1 SDEDRS
7 EALKRVAVALAEAGR
22 FDEALKVARSIP
34 YEYSRS
40 WALIS
45 IAKALAEAGKFD
57 KALEVAKS
65 IFSEPHRS
73 IALREVA
80 KVIAEAGRFDEALK
94 VARDIYDEYSRL
106 WALKEVAIALAKAG
120 RSEEANE
127 IFDEALK
134 VARSISD
141 KFDRSTALEVVARAL
156 AEVGRSEEA
165 NEILDEALKAARSIS
180 DEIRRSAVLDS
191 IARDLAEAG
200 RFDEALKVA
209 RDIISDRLRSIALI
223 SIAEALAEAGR
234 FDEALKFAR
243 SLSDGLY
250 TRSSAL
256 SSVAKVIAEAGR
268 FDEAL
273 EVARGIYNE
282 YYRST
287 ALGGIAEALAK
298 AGRSEEANKI
308 FDEALKVAR
317 SISSDEDRSGAL
329 KRVAVALAKAG
340 RFDEVLKVARSIPP
354 TNEYSRSWALSYIA
368 EALAEAGGFDEA
380 LKIARSISDESWR
393 RSSTLAEIAK
403 TIAIIPKVKI
413 EIPKRILTE
422 NDELEILLDSEVEL
436 ENALLEFEGIKI
448 EPVSIK
454 KLKSEKI
461 KIKPDFEPGKKNL
474 KIRVSYDFRNKR
486 HRLERDFDIEF
497 RAKKVEEKK
506 EKAKEEKMFLKYRII
521 ALAGSGAFADVYK
534 AIDESGKTVALKI
547 YRRDEKAFIEEI
559 GNFVQLTKRLNVPY
573 VVKPLD
579 FGSSPKPFVVM
590 HFYPM
595 TLRDLMER
603 DVELKKKLRFMHR
616 VARVLS
622 YAHSYRIYHGD
633 LKPENILVF
642 EENGEYYPAIA
653 DWGGG
658 YTPCYSAPELY
669 RSDGRNLNAKSDVY
683 SFGVILFELLT
694 GERLFEDPLDYLER
708 CENVRV
714 EIPDKRLEEIV
725 NSCLSKADLRPEMK
739 EIEERIADYLLNVLK
754 TSYSKGLKDRD
765 ALELISAYIDSGKIE
780 MAENRI
786 KTAEKQN
793 IIPKEILIVMDRII
807 ELIKLVYE
815 YRNKGLTIP
824 AEIFEQKYR
833 GLMDLLDR
841 ELAEKISKDKFSPG
855 DFTAIREGIS
865 PDNHEALLLCIE
877 RMKDIVIGRYMRLQE
892 I

>member
-1 SDEDRS
+1 
-7 EALKRVAVALAEAGR
+7 
-22 FDEALKVARSIP
+22 
-34 YEYSRS
+34 
-40 WALIS
+40 
-45 IAKALAEAGKFD
+45 
-57 KALEVAKS
+57 
-65 IFSEPHRS
+65 
-73 IALREVA
+73 
-80 KVIAEAGRFDEALK
+80 
-94 VARDIYDEYSRL
+94 
-106 WALKEVAIALAKAG
+106 
-120 RSEEANE
+120 
-127 IFDEALK
+127 
-134 VARSISD
+134 
-141 KFDRSTALEVVARAL
+141 
-156 AEVGRSEEA
+156 
-165 NEILDEALKAARSIS
+165 
-180 DEIRRSAVLDS
+180 
-191 IARDLAEAG
+191 
-200 RFDEALKVA
+200 
-209 RDIISDRLRSIALI
+209 
-223 SIAEALAEAGR
+223 
-234 FDEALKFAR
+234 
-243 SLSDGLY
+243 
-250 TRSSAL
+250 
-256 SSVAKVIAEAGR
+256 
-268 FDEAL
+268 
-273 EVARGIYNE
+273 
-282 YYRST
+282 
-287 ALGGIAEALAK
+287 
-298 AGRSEEANKI
+298 
-308 FDEALKVAR
+308 
-317 SISSDEDRSGAL
+317 
-329 KRVAVALAKAG
+329 
-340 RFDEVLKVARSIPP
+340 
-354 TNEYSRSWALSYIA
+354 
-368 EALAEAGGFDEA
+368 
-380 LKIARSISDESWR
+380 
-393 RSSTLAEIAK
+393 
-403 TIAIIPKVKI
+403 
-413 EIPKRILTE
+413 
-422 NDELEILLDSEVEL
+422 
-436 ENALLEFEGIKI
+436 
-448 EPVSIK
+448 
-454 KLKSEKI
+454 
-461 KIKPDFEPGKKNL
+461 
-474 KIRVSYDFRNKR
+474 
-486 HRLERDFDIEF
+486 
-497 RAKKVEEKK
+497 
-506 EKAKEEKMFLKYRII
+506 MFLKYRII

-708 CENVRV
+708 CEDVRV

>member
-1 SDEDRS
+1 GRFN
-7 EALKRVAVALAEAGR
+7 EALK
-22 FDEALKVARSIP
+22 I
-34 YEYSRS
+34 
-40 WALIS
+40 
-45 IAKALAEAGKFD
+45 
-57 KALEVAKS
+57 
-65 IFSEPHRS
+65 
-73 IALREVA
+73 
-80 KVIAEAGRFDEALK
+80 
-94 VARDIYDEYSRL
+94 ARDISDESWRSWTL
-106 WALKEVAIALAKAG
+106 SNIATALAKAG

-141 KFDRSTALEVVARAL
+141 KKDRSMALTDIVEV
-156 AEVGRSEEA
+156 
-165 NEILDEALKAARSIS
+165 
-180 DEIRRSAVLDS
+180 
-191 IARDLAEAG
+191 LAEAERHDEVFKIIGDYLSNTATMLAVG
-200 RFDEALKVA
+200 RFVESNK
-209 RDIISDRLRSIALI
+209 IENEIKRSWTL
-223 SIAEALAEAGR
+223 SNIAEALAEAGR
-234 FDEALKFAR
+234 FDEALKVAR
-243 SLSDGLY
+243 SISDKSRWRSWTLSN
-250 TRSSAL
+250 
-256 SSVAKVIAEAGR
+256 IA
-268 FDEAL
+268 
-273 EVARGIYNE
+273 
-282 YYRST
+282 T
-287 ALGGIAEALAK
+287 ALAK
-298 AGRSEEANKI
+298 AGRSEEANEIFDEALKI
-308 FDEALKVAR
+308 ARSISESIPDKEERSWALGDIVEVLTKAGRFDEALKVAR
-317 SISSDEDRSGAL
+317 SISNESSRSEAL
-329 KRVAVALAKAG
+329 SNIATALAKAG
-340 RFDEVLKVARSIPP
+340 RFDE
-354 TNEYSRSWALSYIA
+354 
-368 EALAEAGGFDEA
+368 A
-380 LKIARSISDESWR
+380 LKIARDISDKSQWR
-393 RSSTLAEIAK
+393 SVALAEIAK

-474 KIRVSYDFRNKR
+474 KIRVSYDFRNRR

-506 EKAKEEKMFLKYRII
+506 EKAKEEKMFLKYKII

>member
-1 SDEDRS
+1 MSANRKSYGIDGDAEKLVLDISEEKEEIPLLIKPLKKREKPKGSAEPILKKEDAKQFLNKDANFVMALEFDPDEIFDEALEAARSISDEEGRS
-7 EALKRVAVALAEAGR
+7 SALGSVARALAKAGR
-22 FDEALKVARSIP
+22 FDKALKIARDISDSIVRYEVLKEVVGALLAKAKRFDEALKIARSLSDEKDRSWALIGVAEALAEVERSEEANEILNEALKVARSIDKP
-34 YEYSRS
+34 WRS
-40 WALIS
+40 GALVI
-45 IAKALAEAGKFD
+45 IAK
-57 KALEVAKS
+57 V
-65 IFSEPHRS
+65 
-73 IALREVA
+73 
-80 KVIAEAGRFDEALK
+80 
-94 VARDIYDEYSRL
+94 
-106 WALKEVAIALAKAG
+106 LAK
-120 RSEEANE
+120 
-127 IFDEALK
+127 
-134 VARSISD
+134 
-141 KFDRSTALEVVARAL
+141 T
-156 AEVGRSEEA
+156 
-165 NEILDEALKAARSIS
+165 
-180 DEIRRSAVLDS
+180 
-191 IARDLAEAG
+191 
-200 RFDEALKVA
+200 
-209 RDIISDRLRSIALI
+209 
-223 SIAEALAEAGR
+223 
-234 FDEALKFAR
+234 
-243 SLSDGLY
+243 
-250 TRSSAL
+250 
-256 SSVAKVIAEAGR
+256 GR

-273 EVARGIYNE
+273 EVARDISDE
-282 YYRST
+282 FLRSI
-287 ALGGIAEALAK
+287 ALRNIVEALAK
-298 AGRSEEANKI
+298 AGRI
-308 FDEALKVAR
+308 DRALKVAR
-317 SISSDEDRSGAL
+317 SISDEYDRSSAL
-329 KRVAVALAKAG
+329 CRIVEALAKTG
-340 RFDEVLKVARSIPP
+340 RFDEALEVARSM
-354 TNEYSRSWALSYIA
+354 SGHW
-368 EALAEAGGFDEA
+368 
-380 LKIARSISDESWR
+380 
-393 RSSTLAEIAK
+393 RSSTLAKIAK

-474 KIRVSYDFRNKR
+474 KIRVSYDFKNRR

-547 YRRDEKAFIEEI
+547 YRGDEKAFIEEI

-579 FGSSPKPFVVM
+579 FGSSPRPFVVM

-595 TLRDLMER
+595 TLRDLIER

-708 CENVRV
+708 CEDVRV

-765 ALELISAYIDSGKIE
+765 ALEVISAYIDSGKIE

-786 KTAEKQN
+786 KTAEKWN
-793 IIPKEILIVMDRII
+793 IIPKEILIVIDRII

-833 GLMDLLDR
+833 GLIDLLDR
-841 ELAEKISKDKFSPG
+841 ELAERISKDKFSPG

-877 RMKDIVIGRYMRLQE
+877 RMKDIVIGRYMRLRL
-892 I
+892 